1 MLDIGRFVVRP
12 EANVDSVERGMNWWM
27 LYPLI
32 GLAIGFGL
40 DWVGAID
47 IVVDNRL
54 VFLLLIA
61 LWPLAIPF
69 LVWHGI
75 TVLQWK
81 RMSRRRG
88 DQPQRRA

>member
-1 MLDIGRFVVRP
+1 
-12 EANVDSVERGMNWWM
+12 MNWWT

-47 IVVDNRL
+47 IVDDRWM
-54 VFLLLIA
+54 FLLLLV

-81 RMSRRRG
+81 RVNRRRC
-88 DQPQRRA
+88 DQPERRE